1 LTLQSTAQ
9 GFPFEEYGSSELSSR
24 RHRRGA
30 LLSSRCTRLQSL
42 EDASTWRS
50 YGFECSRLE
59 LRSLVLARDRLLAVF
74 RSGCPA
80 VHPGVESD
88 PLVSLVSRSECDPLS
103 LAASLR
109 RLTAP
114 SLRCDP
120 PLRFAA
126 LQRSQKWTATNTRF
140 ALPGCA
146 TPSGFLSLST
156 FHSVHDPS
164 GLVSC
169 QSRSWA
175 WSLRG
180 FPSPIAARASHLRL
194 AAPASRLA
202 LPSVSS
208 LHPAHIRRYV
218 RARLAVTSRVCAL
231 GESVLRGPVLP
242 GVHGSILSQ
251 TCLSEV
257 SSLRPWLRAST
268 GPPLMGFGTSL
279 DGCPPVVV
287 PALQSVNEPRG

>member
-1 LTLQSTAQ
+1 L
-9 GFPFEEYGSSELSSR
+9 
-24 RHRRGA
+24 
-30 LLSSRCTRLQSL
+30 
-42 EDASTWRS
+42 RS
-50 YGFECSRLE
+50 YWLERSRLE
-59 LRSLVLARDRLLAVF
+59 LRSLVLARDRFLAVF
-74 RSGCPA
+74 RPACPA
-80 VHPGVESD
+80 VHPGAFGD

-109 RLTAP
+109 CLAAP
-114 SLRCDP
+114 SLDCDP

-126 LQRSQKWTATNTRF
+126 LQRSQKWTATYTRI
-140 ALPGCA
+140 ASPGCA

-156 FHSVHDPS
+156 LHSIHDPS

-180 FPSPIAARASHLRL
+180 FPSPIAACASHLHL
-194 AAPASRLA
+194 AAPASRLT
-202 LPSVSS
+202 LPSVSFVPS
-208 LHPAHIRRYV
+208 AHIRRYV
-218 RARLAVTSRVCAL
+218 RARLAATSRGCAL

-257 SSLRPWLRAST
+257 SSLRLWLRAST

-287 PALQSVNEPRG
+287 PALQSVNEPRGRPVSFESCLPP

>member
-1 LTLQSTAQ
+1 LK
-9 GFPFEEYGSSELSSR
+9 R
-24 RHRRGA
+24 
-30 LLSSRCTRLQSL
+30 
-42 EDASTWRS
+42 
-50 YGFECSRLE
+50 SRLE
-59 LRSLVLARDRLLAVF
+59 LRSLVVARDRFLAVC
-74 RSGCPA
+74 RSTCPA
-80 VHPGVESD
+80 ARPKALSD

-103 LAASLR
+103 LAVSLR

-114 SLRCDP
+114 SVSCDP
-120 PLRFAA
+120 SLRFAA

-140 ALPGCA
+140 ASPGCA
-146 TPSGFLSLST
+146 APSGFLSLST
-156 FHSVHDPS
+156 RCSIHDPS

-180 FPSPIAARASHLRL
+180 FPSPIATRVSHLRL

-208 LHPAHIRRYV
+208 LLPAHIRRYV

-242 GVHGSILSQ
+242 GGHGPFLSQ

-268 GPPLMGFGTSL
+268 VPPLMGFGTQL
-279 DGCPPVVV
+279 DGCPPVLV
-287 PALQSVNEPRG
+287 PALQSVNEPGG